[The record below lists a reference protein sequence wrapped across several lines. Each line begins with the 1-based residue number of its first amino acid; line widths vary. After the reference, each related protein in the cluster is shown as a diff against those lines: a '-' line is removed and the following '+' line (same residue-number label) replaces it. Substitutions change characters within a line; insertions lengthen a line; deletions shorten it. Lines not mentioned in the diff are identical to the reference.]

1 MDYKNLLIRAIVS
14 SFFVVY
20 YLTLGLSNKYYL
32 LIIILILYLI
42 ALYEVWKKFKNIIFI
57 NIYVLISLTFFLVY
71 FFYLF
76 DYLFF
81 NLFFITIISFDIFS
95 YLFGSLI
102 GKKKLFPHI
111 SPGKTLEGLIFGIIS
126 ANIISILYI
135 FNFGIFTT
143 KIFLLI
149 NILIFSS
156 FIGDLIESYFKRISN
171 LKHSS
176 NFLPGHGGIFDRID
190 SYILSIYV
198 LFVFSLIK

>member
-14 SFFVVY
+14 SFFVIY

-42 ALYEVWKKFKNIIFI
+42 ALYEIWKKFKNIFFI

-76 DYLFF
+76 YYLFF

>member
-57 NIYVLISLTFFLVY
+57 NIYVLISLTVFLVY

-102 GKKKLFPHI
+102 GKKKLFPNI

-126 ANIISILYI
+126 ANIISIFYI

-171 LKHSS
+171 LKNSS

>member
-14 SFFVVY
+14 SFFVIY

-42 ALYEVWKKFKNIIFI
+42 ALYEIWKKFKNIFFI

-171 LKHSS
+171 LKNSS

>member
-42 ALYEVWKKFKNIIFI
+42 ALYEIWKKFKNIFFI

>member
-14 SFFVVY
+14 SFFVIY

-42 ALYEVWKKFKNIIFI
+42 ALYEIWKKFKNIFFI